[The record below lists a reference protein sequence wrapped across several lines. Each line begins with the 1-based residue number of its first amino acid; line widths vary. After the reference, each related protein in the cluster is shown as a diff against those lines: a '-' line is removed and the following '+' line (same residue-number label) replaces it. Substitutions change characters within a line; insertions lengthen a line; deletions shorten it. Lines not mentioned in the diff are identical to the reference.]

1 MSSDG
6 LPGSSLS
13 VDVSGNPE
21 LGRGDGKVPAKRG
34 RKKKEVVETDQE
46 PKIKKKRGRKAA
58 LKFFSSSIRKKIPI
72 SFNTNSS
79 SNVILHLDV
88 NENMDIDEDNQI
100 EAYEINENPDSTLTP
115 LFGVEP
121 EPVNKSHEGESKMGY
136 IQLFEKID
144 DSQKWPQRTDL
155 YCWWCCHQ
163 FDTVPIG
170 LPIDYRSVVLRGN
183 QTVFKVKGNFCSTA
197 CVLSWYNNSKY
208 IKDAKIFT
216 LIKFMNKKLTGGNSS
231 NLIPAPP
238 RETLRIFGGDLT
250 INEFREKSNNGTL
263 YKMINYPMI
272 VIKEFIEEIDL
283 TNLKIQ
289 NEKQEVTDNNN
300 NNNSNNN
307 NNNNNNN
314 NKKTGLEH
322 LIASAKTRMTSKGE
336 TVSTENTI
344 DKFLKMKLT

>member
-1 MSSDG
+1 MTDDITLPETPVPISD
-6 LPGSSLS
+6 
-13 VDVSGNPE
+13 
-21 LGRGDGKVPAKRG
+21 KVPAKRG
-34 RKKKEVVETDQE
+34 RKKKEVLETDNE

-88 NENMDIDEDNQI
+88 NEKMEVDEAFGAEPCDNDNMHLPSEYSIGDNNNIDNSATQQ
-100 EAYEINENPDSTLTP
+100 
-115 LFGVEP
+115 
-121 EPVNKSHEGESKMGY
+121 ESKMGY

-144 DSQKWPQRTDL
+144 DSEKWPDHTDL
-155 YCWWCCHQ
+155 YCWWCCHH

-170 LPIDYRSVVLRGN
+170 LPIDYRTVVSREN
-183 QTVFKVKGNFCSTA
+183 QMVFKVKGNFCSTA

-216 LIKFMNKKLTGGNSS
+216 LIKFMNKKLTGNSS
-231 NLIPAPP
+231 NLVPAPP
-238 RETLRIFGGDLT
+238 RETLKIFGGDLT
-250 INEFREKSNNGTL
+250 IKEFREKSNNGTIF
-263 YKMINYPMI
+263 KMINYPMI

-289 NEKQEVTDNNN
+289 NEKQETVNNN
-300 NNNSNNN
+300 NI
-307 NNNNNNN
+307 
-314 NKKTGLEH
+314 KKGGLEH
-322 LIASAKTRMTSKGE
+322 LIASAKTRISSKVE

-344 DKFLKMKLT
+344 DKFLKMKLS